1 MKEQPKVALV
11 LSGGA
16 ALGFAHVGVIEELIE
31 NNINIDLV
39 VGASMGAIVGAGFAS
54 GVKIDD
60 MKQASKNMRLTKMFD
75 INFKKGGL
83 FSGRRLTTLL
93 KQIYKVKLIEDMP
106 IEFACVAVDIVSGQV
121 CALKKGD
128 LVTAVRASMSIPG
141 MFLPVKCE
149 NRLLIDGGVLNNF
162 PDDIAKEMGADIVI
176 GVDVI
181 KNYSYCHTHAK
192 SMVDSVMNAFCL
204 VNKKMEEVLPNHTD
218 VLIEPKQSEVFQMSF
233 KKDLIMKSIEA
244 GRLACREK
252 IEEIKKIINDKKN

>member
-1 MKEQPKVALV
+1 MKNQPKVALV

-39 VGASMGAIVGAGFAS
+39 VGTSMGAIVGAGYAC
-54 GVKIDD
+54 GIKVDD
-60 MKQASKNMRLTKMFD
+60 LKQASKNMRLRKMFD

-83 FSGRRLTTLL
+83 FSGRRLTNLL
-93 KQIYKVKLIEDMP
+93 KKVYKIKLIEDMP
-106 IEFACVAVDIVSGQV
+106 IQFACVAVDIISGKV
-121 CALKKGD
+121 CVLNKGD

-141 MFLPVKCE
+141 MFLPVKYG
-149 NRLLIDGGVLNNF
+149 NKLLIDGGVLNNF
-162 PDDIAKEMGADIVI
+162 PDDIAKELGADIVI

-204 VNKKMEEVLPNHTD
+204 VNKKMEEDLPNYTD
-218 VLIEPKQSEVFQMSF
+218 ILIEPKQSKVFQMSF

-244 GRLACREK
+244 GRVACKEK
-252 IEEIKKIINDKKN
+252 IDEIKKMIENKKN